1 MCPGPS
7 IQRLDHYLLSW
18 YGWKILP
25 NSIFNSHQYLLSV
38 YFQWL
43 YQSGCKEI
51 YCTLKLGQF
60 LEDLINRLL
69 REVWPG
75 CRESWRNV
83 PAPSAGEKEA
93 VTFIPTWGGNSWER
107 SQKSRV
113 ERAPSTA
120 ASVLLLMDAKSTRW
134 DLRRGSPSSLLPTST
149 HVSQWLNL
157 TRRWHPA
164 PRIQLGQP
172 PEAQFIVFLLWC
184 LYRNCS
190 IKFKSAWE
198 MNPWIRTNK
207 IKTSEIMSMIINPNI

>member
-1 MCPGPS
+1 MFICPGPS

-18 YGWKILP
+18 HGWRILP

-43 YQSGCKEI
+43 YQSGSKEI

-83 PAPSAGEKEA
+83 PASSAGEKEG
-93 VTFIPTWGGNSWER
+93 VTFIPTWGEIPEEPCGKGSLH
-107 SQKSRV
+107 
-113 ERAPSTA
+113 A
-120 ASVLLLMDAKSTRW
+120 ASILLLMDAKSARW
-134 DLRRGSPSSLLPTST
+134 DLRRDSHSSLLLTS
-149 HVSQWLNL
+149 HRCFPVAKL

-172 PEAQFIVFLLWC
+172 PGAQFIVFLLWC

-198 MNPWIRTNK
+198 MNPWIRTSK
-207 IKTSEIMSMIINPNI
+207 IKTSETMSMIINPNI